1 MADESRDFE
10 IVSTTHAPA
19 LQKMLAKPDAGANPF
34 KIVIDPKV
42 RMDLRRALI
51 DLIDYHDEALAE
63 HFAEGKL
70 ALDSY
75 KEYIELFARSLKETM
90 ESREGVSYLLRS
102 VGFDVRPDE
111 INLNPELRWKKGKP
125 GAFGSSLLEGNEA
138 RFQRWNSLSYES
150 LGRCP
155 RLRLTRAFGANTHS
169 EPGKRLQYF
178 ADAASKSGERTRG
191 ACSLRRLA
199 AMLRKMKSPRWRGRH
214 RQHAPRVASQDE
226 ETTRH
231 SRDEVSWK

>member
-1 MADESRDFE
+1 MGNEARDFQ
-10 IVSTTHAPA
+10 IVSTTHTPV
-19 LQKMLAKPDAGANPF
+19 LQKVLAKPDPGATPF
-34 KIVIDPKV
+34 KVVIDPKV

-111 INLNPELRWKKGKP
+111 INLNPDLRWKKGVAGP
-125 GAFGSSLLEGNEA
+125 FGSSLL
-138 RFQRWNSLSYES
+138 
-150 LGRCP
+150 
-155 RLRLTRAFGANTHS
+155 
-169 EPGKRLQYF
+169 
-178 ADAASKSGERTRG
+178 
-191 ACSLRRLA
+191 
-199 AMLRKMKSPRWRGRH
+199 
-214 RQHAPRVASQDE
+214 
-226 ETTRH
+226 
-231 SRDEVSWK
+231 